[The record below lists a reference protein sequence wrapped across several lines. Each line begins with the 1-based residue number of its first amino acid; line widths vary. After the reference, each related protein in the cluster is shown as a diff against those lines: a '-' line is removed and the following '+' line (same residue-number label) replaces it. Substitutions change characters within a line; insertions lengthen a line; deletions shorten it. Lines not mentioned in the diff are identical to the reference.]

1 MGANVVVVVLL
12 VVVAVIDAAGAAV
25 IPVCSIAGRFPSSPF
40 FFLSP
45 NSFFPLPRMLL
56 LLLLLLSAGLA
67 WRKVV
72 VADAGGLG
80 SWGTGAAFSV
90 ALMLRLRAAGCC
102 GL

>member
-12 VVVAVIDAAGAAV
+12 VVVAVVDAAGAAV
-25 IPVCSIAGRFPSSPF
+25 VPVCSIAGRSPSSPF
-40 FFLSP
+40 FFPSP

-80 SWGTGAAFSV
+80 SWGTGAAF
-90 ALMLRLRAAGCC
+90 
-102 GL
+102 